1 LHHPINRYTQTI
13 EEDAKE
19 GAHESKGFF
28 AAKGRTVNGAAAPA
42 VAIDSAVARA
52 GRYRWTICGLL
63 FAATAINYIDRQMI
77 GVLKPTLQAELGWT
91 ESAYADI
98 VFWFQAAYA
107 IGYIG
112 FGRIVDRVGARFGYT
127 IAFSIWTLAHIGHG
141 FVHSVTQFAIAR
153 FALGIG
159 EAGNFPSALKA
170 VTEWFPQKERAFA
183 VGLFNAGAN
192 VGAILTPLIVPAI
205 TIAYGWRTAFI
216 LTGAFSVVWLIAWLS
231 VYRRPVEHKRVGAA
245 ELMLIQSDP
254 ADAPGTT
261 PWLSLLGRR
270 ETWAFAVG
278 KFLTDPVWWLYLF
291 WLPDFLGKKYGL
303 DLKSFGP
310 PLVAIYIL
318 SDVGSIA
325 GGWGSSKLLKRGY
338 SVNSARKLTML
349 ACALAVVPIFGL
361 QYVTNLWVAVL
372 IIGIAAAAH
381 QGFSANLLT
390 LPSDM
395 FSRRAVASVVG
406 IGGTAGAIGG
416 MIVAKSVGLILDT
429 TGSYAIIFAIASG
442 AYLVALLF
450 IHLLS
455 PRLERAREPD
465 ASAETI

>member
-1 LHHPINRYTQTI
+1 
-13 EEDAKE
+13 
-19 GAHESKGFF
+19 
-28 AAKGRTVNGAAAPA
+28 VNDAAAMA
-42 VAIDSAVARA
+42 GAIDSAVARA

-112 FGRIVDRVGARFGYT
+112 FGRIVDRVGARVGYT
-127 IAFSIWTLAHIGHG
+127 IAFSVWTIAHIGHG
-141 FVHSVTQFAIAR
+141 FVHSVTQFAMAR

-183 VGLFNAGAN
+183 VGIFNAGAN
-192 VGAILTPLIVPAI
+192 VGAILTPLLVPAI
-205 TIAYGWRTAFI
+205 TLAYGWRMAFI
-216 LTGAFSVVWLIAWLS
+216 VTGAFSIVWLIAWLAI
-231 VYRRPVEHKRVGAA
+231 YRRPAEHKRVGAA
-245 ELMLIQSDP
+245 ELTLIQSDP

-261 PWLSLLGRR
+261 PWLSLLSRR

-338 SVNSARKLTML
+338 SVNKARKLTML

-361 QYVTNLWVAVL
+361 QYVTDLWVAVL

-416 MIVAKSVGLILDT
+416 MIVAKWVGFILDT

-465 ASAETI
+465 ATTETI